1 MMTNHSCRR
10 LVMGKIYTKRLVGT
24 SHYIINLPIIH
35 LYNELGLPIEAI
47 AMCTLLYIS
56 LLFACGVF
64 ISTKG
69 IDIILFVCIV
79 GE

>member
-10 LVMGKIYTKRLVGT
+10 LLMGKIYTKRLVST
-24 SHYIINLPIIH
+24 PHYIINLPITH
-35 LYNELGLPIEAI
+35 LYNELGLPIEII
-47 AMCTLLYIS
+47 AMCTVLYIS

-64 ISTKG
+64 LSTKG
-69 IDIILFVCIV
+69 IGIILFVCIV